1 MTIKKL
7 ILGSL
12 IAATLGSFALPA
24 AARTNVYLSFAP
36 PPVYYEPVPPPRVGW
51 VWAPGYWDW
60 RGYRHYW
67 VAGHWVRSRAGYVY
81 YAPRWYDSG
90 GRWRLYRGGWR
101 AYDADGDGVP
111 NYADRYPNN
120 PYRR

>member
-1 MTIKKL
+1 MTINKL

-12 IAATLGSFALPA
+12 IAATLGSLALPA
-24 AARTNVYLSFAP
+24 AAGTSVFLFFAP

-51 VWAPGYWDW
+51 VWTPGYWDW
-60 RGYRHYW
+60 RAQRHYW
-67 VAGHWVRSRAGYVY
+67 VAGHWVRSRPGYVY

-90 GRWRLYRGGWR
+90 GRWQLYRGGWR
-101 AYDADGDGVP
+101 ARDADGDGVP